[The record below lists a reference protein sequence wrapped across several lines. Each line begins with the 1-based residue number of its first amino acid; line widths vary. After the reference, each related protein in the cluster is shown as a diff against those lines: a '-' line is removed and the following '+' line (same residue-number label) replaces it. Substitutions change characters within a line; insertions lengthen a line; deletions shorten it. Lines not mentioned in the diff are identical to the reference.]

1 MELHSNVPDRLT
13 PGMRVF
19 ALAAE
24 GNRRELK
31 IAEVWP
37 HQDRLIVKFDGMNS
51 ISEAEPLVG
60 CELQVP
66 VSERAALEA
75 GSIYISDL
83 VGCTVFDSDRD
94 IGEIRDVRF
103 GAGEAPLLI
112 VSPKENGTK
121 EYEIPFAGAYLI
133 AAAAYGNPRE
143 AHEVGGVLAALRG
156 APYGRALIG
165 LFGLAF
171 IGSSLFDFV
180 AALYR
185 RFDPQNA

>member
-1 MELHSNVPDRLT
+1 MVKTQGRVGEVAVELHSDVPNRLT
-13 PGMRVF
+13 PGMRVY

-24 GNRRELK
+24 GTRRELQ

-121 EYEIPFAGAYLI
+121 EYEIPFAGAYLQEVDLRSKQVRMRLPEGMLEVN
-133 AAAAYGNPRE
+133 APLTPEEKRE
-143 AHEVGGVLAALRG
+143 QQKKR
-156 APYGRALIG
+156 
-165 LFGLAF
+165 
-171 IGSSLFDFV
+171 
-180 AALYR
+180 
-185 RFDPQNA
+185 